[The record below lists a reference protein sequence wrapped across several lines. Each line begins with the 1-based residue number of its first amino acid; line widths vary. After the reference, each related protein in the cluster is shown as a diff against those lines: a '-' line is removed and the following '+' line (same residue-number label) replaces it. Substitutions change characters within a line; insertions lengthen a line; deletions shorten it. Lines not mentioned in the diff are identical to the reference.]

1 MRTKENV
8 QGNNLTFHCSIQ
20 EMIDDNDL
28 YINRYSIFSKE
39 PQKLQEVL
47 KNCGVINWKQ
57 MFQIEGCQESL
68 GEGIRT
74 AAFSKSARVEY
85 LNLILYVTEDIM
97 KLNATNESKP
107 GSWREADH
115 PDDVP
120 NSEDLNWKFSRLTVS
135 HSGLVNDFWEL
146 GKNERSLRYIQRCL
160 QTLPAY
166 CTLGPEGTPITWS
179 AMDATSE
186 IVMGYTLE
194 RYRNK
199 GIMRR
204 MMVHYVTYLRQ
215 ENIPFYL
222 SVRAENEQ
230 SHRVVKRSGFS
241 VASCAMCMAP
251 MDLLPT
257 EMSSL

>member
-1 MRTKENV
+1 M
-8 QGNNLTFHCSIQ
+8 
-20 EMIDDNDL
+20 
-28 YINRYSIFSKE
+28 
-39 PQKLQEVL
+39 
-47 KNCGVINWKQ
+47 
-57 MFQIEGCQESL
+57 
-68 GEGIRT
+68 
-74 AAFSKSARVEY
+74 
-85 LNLILYVTEDIM
+85 EDIM

-120 NSEDLNWKFSRLTVS
+120 NSEDLNWKFSRLNVS

-194 RYRNK
+194 RY
-199 GIMRR
+199 
-204 MMVHYVTYLRQ
+204 
-215 ENIPFYL
+215 
-222 SVRAENEQ
+222 
-230 SHRVVKRSGFS
+230 
-241 VASCAMCMAP
+241 
-251 MDLLPT
+251 
-257 EMSSL
+257 